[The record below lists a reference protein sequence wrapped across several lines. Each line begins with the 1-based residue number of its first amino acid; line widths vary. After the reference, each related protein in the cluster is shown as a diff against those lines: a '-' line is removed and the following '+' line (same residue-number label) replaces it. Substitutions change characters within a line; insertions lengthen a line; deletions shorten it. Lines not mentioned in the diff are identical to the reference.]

1 MNYTVNVVR
10 FRVVREPGPRRAPL
24 SAPAAV
30 AALAAQ
36 LLPDDGPRPPE
47 PEPVRAEVT
56 RARTKKKPKESSS
69 SSMPTL
75 FGE

>member
-36 LLPDDGPRPPE
+36 LLPDD
-47 PEPVRAEVT
+47 
-56 RARTKKKPKESSS
+56 AREH
-69 SSMPTL
+69 
-75 FGE
+75 